1 MLWIQDRGVSQHSIR
16 DGTTSQYANRNSTSR
31 FTGRRQA
38 DHSQLQSVLAVV
50 NIVCRAG
57 YMYSISKPDFKGNVA
72 RFRKGPPTPRRVGR
86 IGSGVRFSA
95 MFQKIPCLIWVG
107 NGQDPASCG
116 SDKVRIP
123 V

>member
-1 MLWIQDRGVSQHSIR
+1 VGFHNTPYV
-16 DGTTSQYANRNSTSR
+16 
-31 FTGRRQA
+31 TGRRVNMRTEILPHA
-38 DHSQLQSVLAVV
+38 SLAVAKQIIRNSSQCWPSSILCAV
-50 NIVCRAG
+50 LVMN
-57 YMYSISKPDFKGNVA
+57 MYSILKPDFKGNVA

>member
-1 MLWIQDRGVSQHSIR
+1 MHMLWIQDRGVSQHSIR

-57 YMYSISKPDFKGNVA
+57 YE
-72 RFRKGPPTPRRVGR
+72 
-86 IGSGVRFSA
+86 
-95 MFQKIPCLIWVG
+95 
-107 NGQDPASCG
+107 
-116 SDKVRIP
+116 
-123 V
+123 